1 VTGPV
6 RDPGHG
12 YPAGMFEKL
21 RSLFGRPPTAEDD
34 VRPDPTTAR
43 SRETGGRPTE
53 QGDAASTTGTGTSEE
68 FVGRSTGQDE
78 GMAGESGA
86 EARQDG

>member
-1 VTGPV
+1 
-6 RDPGHG
+6 
-12 YPAGMFEKL
+12 MFEKI
-21 RSLFGRPPTAEDD
+21 RALFGRPSTSEDD
-34 VRPDPTTAR
+34 VSPDTHTAR

-53 QGDAASTTGTGTSEE
+53 RGDAASTTGTGTSEE
-68 FVGRSTGQDE
+68 FVGRSAGQDE